1 LRTLKLEDI
10 PEGGLDLEWEEER
23 ASLLAYLKDLS
34 RIDFDFE
41 SPLSAAVSIRKTDH
55 TLFLQGSVRAVLRL
69 QCVRCLKDFS
79 YPLASTF
86 DLALHP
92 LREASFGEEKELN
105 EDDLESNFFE
115 GGEIHLSEIAC
126 EQIFLEIPYQPLC
139 SEGCKGI
146 CQVCGKGLNLS
157 ECQCASKG
165 EATGSSAFERL
176 KSGR

>member
-1 LRTLKLEDI
+1 LRTLRLEDI
-10 PEGGLDLEWEEER
+10 PEGGLDLEWEEDR
-23 ASLLAYLKDLS
+23 TSLLAYLKGLS

-41 SPLSAAVSIRKTDH
+41 SPLSAEVKIRKTDH
-55 TLFLQGSVRAVLRL
+55 TLFLQGNVRAVLRL

-92 LREASFGEEKELN
+92 SRETSLGEEKELS

-139 SEGCKGI
+139 NEGCKGI
-146 CQVCGKGLNLS
+146 CQGCGKDLNLS
-157 ECQCASKG
+157 DCQCASKAAAS
-165 EATGSSAFERL
+165 EPSAFERL
-176 KSGR
+176 KPGR